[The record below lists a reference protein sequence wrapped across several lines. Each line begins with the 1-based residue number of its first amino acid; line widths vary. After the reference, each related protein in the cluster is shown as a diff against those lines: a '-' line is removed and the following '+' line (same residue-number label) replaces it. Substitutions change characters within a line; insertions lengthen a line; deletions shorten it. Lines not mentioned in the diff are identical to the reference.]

1 MNMKYYV
8 NKLNEQSNNGKNA
21 IGLFKFMHG
30 HKWSGEGNF
39 CGWYGAE
46 FYTNT
51 TLIAYG
57 IQLGHSNMY
66 NPKRPFNGGFKVV
79 NKYYDKI
86 MIGSCYWTKQ
96 FKADSIE
103 EAIRIFKN
111 QEWEKYD

>member
-1 MNMKYYV
+1 MTFYI
-8 NKLNEQSNNGKNA
+8 NEVDTEESDWEHEC
-21 IGLFKFMHG
+21 IGLFSEAN
-30 HKWSGEGNF
+30 WIGEGNF

>member
-1 MNMKYYV
+1 MTFYI
-8 NKLNEQSNNGKNA
+8 NKVDAEESDWEHEC
-21 IGLFKFMHG
+21 IGLFSEAN
-30 HKWSGEGNF
+30 WIGEGNF

-57 IQLGHSNMY
+57 IQLGHSSMY

-79 NKYYDKI
+79 NKHYDKI

-96 FKADSIE
+96 FKADSVE

-111 QEWEKYD
+111 QEWEKYDR

>member
-1 MNMKYYV
+1 MTFYINQIHTDESDWNHEY
-8 NKLNEQSNNGKNA
+8 
-21 IGLFKFMHG
+21 IGLFDKEN
-30 HKWSGEGNF
+30 WIGEGNF

-46 FYTNT
+46 YYRDT

-57 IQLGHSNMY
+57 IQLGHSGIY

-86 MIGSCYWTKQ
+86 GIGSCYWTKQ

-111 QEWEKYD
+111 QEWEKYDR

>member
-1 MNMKYYV
+1 MTFYI
-8 NKLNEQSNNGKNA
+8 NKVDTEESDWEHEC
-21 IGLFKFMHG
+21 IGLFSEAN
-30 HKWSGEGNF
+30 WIGEGNF

-96 FKADSIE
+96 FKANSVE

-111 QEWEKYD
+111 QKWEKYD